1 MGKLAKKIIEL
12 GICACC
18 GGKYAI
24 TDHGGFVQLGC
35 DNTNKVSEP
44 CKNYGSNCKVKDCIL
59 ESLAE
64 KQKQDGVKLLESV
77 KIAWK
82 EHAKVL
88 LSIPN
93 EETIAFCEFLRL
105 LREEGWLIGKH
116 YDKHG
121 AYYRLFPSEADY
133 AEALII
139 AYVEGWQDL
148 DEDGIIELTRL
159 SVSIDLVKDSMRK
172 NQMRPVTEYF
182 R

>member
-1 MGKLAKKIIEL
+1 MGKSVNKTIEL

-24 TDHGGFVQLGC
+24 NDYGGFVQLSC
-35 DNTNKVSEP
+35 DNKNKVNEP
-44 CKNYGSNCKVKDCIL
+44 CKNYGSNCKTKDCIL
-59 ESLAE
+59 DSLAE

-93 EETIAFCEFLRL
+93 EETIAFREFLRL
-105 LREEGWLIGKH
+105 LREEGWMIGKQ

-121 AYYRLFPSEADY
+121 AYYRLFPTETDY

-148 DEDGIIELTRL
+148 DAEGKIELTRL
-159 SVSIDLVKDSMRK
+159 RVDIDLVKDSMKK
-172 NQMRPVTEYF
+172 NRMRPVAEYF